1 MTDKNA
7 NKIGY
12 KKTKLGWIPEDWEV
26 VRLKDI
32 VVYSQSGLSRKL
44 SNNDIGLPVIR
55 SNNIKNNTI
64 DFSEIKYW
72 YRNDP
77 QGANTQNYV
86 LQNNDIL
93 LNFINSLAQIGKCA
107 IFINSLNRDTIFTTN
122 IMRLKLNPTK
132 ITPYF
137 YILQTLNERYLY
149 YIGSIAKPAVNQ
161 ASFTSNDY
169 KMYKISLP
177 PITEQEKIAE
187 VLSCWDNG
195 IEILE
200 KLLEKKQL
208 HKKALMQRLLS
219 RKLILCCSEKWKHAK
234 FNSLFERIV
243 RKNKELN
250 KNILTISAQQG
261 LISQKNFY
269 NKRIASIDTSKY
281 ILLEFGEFAYNK
293 SFSNGYPLGA
303 IKRLELYQKGVV
315 SSLYICFKLKDKNG
329 CSDYWKYYFEAG
341 MLNKEIKMIAQE
353 GARNHGL
360 LNMTTEDFFNILLY
374 YPEDKNEQQK
384 IAEVLNNCDE
394 EIRLL
399 DKKLAALK
407 QQKKGLMQKLLSG
420 EIRVKA

>member
-187 VLSCWDNG
+187 VLSCWDDG
-195 IEILE
+195 IEVLE

-208 HKKALMQRLLS
+208 LKKALMQRLLS
-219 RKLILCCSEKWKHAK
+219 RKLILCCSKTWKHSK
-234 FNSLFERIV
+234 FNSIFERIV

-293 SFSNGYPLGA
+293 SYSNGYPLGA

-384 IAEVLNNCDE
+384 IAQVLNNCDE

-399 DKKLAALK
+399 GKKLEMLK
-407 QQKKGLMQKLLSG
+407 QQKKGLMQKLLTG
-420 EIRVKA
+420 EIRVKI

>member
-26 VRLKDI
+26 VKLKNFAI
-32 VVYSQSGLSRKL
+32 SL
-44 SNNDIGLPVIR
+44 IGLTYRPENIVNKGLLVLR
-55 SNNIKNNTI
+55 SSNIKNGKI
-64 DFSEIKYW
+64 VY
-72 YRNDP
+72 NDNVFVNCLVP
-77 QGANTQNYV
+77 PKLLTQED
-86 LQNNDIL
+86 DIL
-93 LNFINSLAQIGKCA
+93 ICVRNGSKNLVGKCA
-107 IFINSLNRDTIFTTN
+107 IVRKQDTNNSFGAFMSVIRS
-122 IMRLKLNPTK
+122 
-132 ITPYF
+132 
-137 YILQTLNERYLY
+137 ERNKYLY
-149 YIGSIAKPAVNQ
+149 HFFQTDIARKQYLGTTSATINQITSKDLGLLNVVLPA
-161 ASFTSNDY
+161 SY
-169 KMYKISLP
+169 C
-177 PITEQEKIAE
+177 EQKKIAE
-187 VLSCWDNG
+187 VLSCWDEG
-195 IEILE
+195 IEVLE

-208 HKKALMQRLLS
+208 LKKALMQRLLS
-219 RKLILCCSEKWKHAK
+219 RKLILCCSKTWKHSK
-234 FNSLFERIV
+234 FNSIFERIV
-243 RKNKELN
+243 RKYKELN

-281 ILLEFGEFAYNK
+281 ILLELGEFAYNK
-293 SFSNGYPLGA
+293 SYSNGYPLGA

-384 IAEVLNNCDE
+384 IAQVLNNCDE

-399 DKKLAALK
+399 DKKLEMLK
-407 QQKKGLMQKLLSG
+407 LQKKGLMQKLLTG
-420 EIRVKA
+420 EIRVKI

>member
-12 KKTKLGWIPEDWEV
+12 KKTKLGWIPEDWEM
-26 VRLKDI
+26 VRFDELFDEVINLSNDTDTYPLYSLTLENGVTPKTERYERSHLLKDKEENEFKLISKGQIAINPMNLRFGAFFISKVPNTVSLSAYYDI
-32 VVYSQSGLSRKL
+32 VKAKNDSVNTLFYDAFMKSAPAKRLYQQIATGSLDEKKRVHLSELNKQLVPYPRK
-44 SNNDIGLPVIR
+44 
-55 SNNIKNNTI
+55 K
-64 DFSEIKYW
+64 
-72 YRNDP
+72 
-77 QGANTQNYV
+77 
-86 LQNNDIL
+86 
-93 LNFINSLAQIGKCA
+93 
-107 IFINSLNRDTIFTTN
+107 
-122 IMRLKLNPTK
+122 
-132 ITPYF
+132 
-137 YILQTLNERYLY
+137 
-149 YIGSIAKPAVNQ
+149 
-161 ASFTSNDY
+161 
-169 KMYKISLP
+169 
-177 PITEQEKIAE
+177 EQDKIAE
-187 VLSCWDNG
+187 VLSCWDDG
-195 IEILE
+195 IEVLE

-208 HKKALMQRLLS
+208 LKKALMQRLLS
-219 RKLILCCSEKWKHAK
+219 RKLILCCSKTWKHSK
-234 FNSLFERIV
+234 FNSIFERIV

-293 SFSNGYPLGA
+293 SYSNGYPLGA

-384 IAEVLNNCDE
+384 IAQVLNNCDE

-399 DKKLAALK
+399 GKKLEMLK
-407 QQKKGLMQKLLSG
+407 QQKKGLMQKLLTG
-420 EIRVKA
+420 EIRVKI

>member
-26 VRLKDI
+26 VKLKNFAI
-32 VVYSQSGLSRKL
+32 SL
-44 SNNDIGLPVIR
+44 IGLTYRPENIVNKGLLVLR
-55 SNNIKNNTI
+55 SSNIKNGKI
-64 DFSEIKYW
+64 VY
-72 YRNDP
+72 NDNVFVNCLVP
-77 QGANTQNYV
+77 PKLLTQED
-86 LQNNDIL
+86 DIL
-93 LNFINSLAQIGKCA
+93 ICVRNGSKNLVGKCA
-107 IFINSLNRDTIFTTN
+107 IVRKQDTNNSFGAFMSVIRS
-122 IMRLKLNPTK
+122 
-132 ITPYF
+132 
-137 YILQTLNERYLY
+137 ERNKYLY
-149 YIGSIAKPAVNQ
+149 HFFQTDIARKQYLGTTSATINQITSKDLGLLNVVLPA
-161 ASFTSNDY
+161 SY
-169 KMYKISLP
+169 C
-177 PITEQEKIAE
+177 EQKKIAE
-187 VLSCWDNG
+187 VLSCWDEG
-195 IEILE
+195 IEVLE

-208 HKKALMQRLLS
+208 LKKALMQRLLS
-219 RKLILCCSEKWKHAK
+219 RKLILCCSKTWKHSK
-234 FNSLFERIV
+234 FNSIFERIV

-281 ILLEFGEFAYNK
+281 ILLELGEFAYNK
-293 SFSNGYPLGA
+293 SYSNGYPLGA

-384 IAEVLNNCDE
+384 IAQVLNNCDE

-399 DKKLAALK
+399 DKKLEMLK
-407 QQKKGLMQKLLSG
+407 LQKKGLMQKLLTG
-420 EIRVKA
+420 EIRVKI

>member
-1 MTDKNA
+1 MTDRNA

-12 KKTKLGWIPEDWEV
+12 KKTKLGWIPEEWEV
-26 VRLKDI
+26 TQLSSVCQEIIGGGTPTTQSKNFWNGNIPWISSFDIKKNGKIYVRKFITQEAVIKSATNIIPLGSVI
-32 VVYSQSGLSRKL
+32 VVTR
-44 SNNDIGLPVIR
+44 IGLGKVALADFDLCTSQDFQSIIVNNAFINNRYLKYFISNQIDKILKKCQGSTIKGITKDQIYNMLVIR
-55 SNNIKNNTI
+55 PK
-64 DFSEIKYW
+64 
-72 YRNDP
+72 
-77 QGANTQNYV
+77 
-86 LQNNDIL
+86 
-93 LNFINSLAQIGKCA
+93 
-107 IFINSLNRDTIFTTN
+107 
-122 IMRLKLNPTK
+122 LK
-132 ITPYF
+132 
-137 YILQTLNERYLY
+137 
-149 YIGSIAKPAVNQ
+149 
-161 ASFTSNDY
+161 
-169 KMYKISLP
+169 
-177 PITEQEKIAE
+177 EQEKIAE
-187 VLSCWDNG
+187 VLSCWDEG
-195 IEILE
+195 IEVLE

-384 IAEVLNNCDE
+384 IAEILNNCDE

-399 DKKLAALK
+399 DKKLEILK
-407 QQKKGLMQKLLSG
+407 QQKKGLMQKLLTG
-420 EIRVKA
+420 EIRVKV

>member
-26 VRLKDI
+26 VKLKNFAI
-32 VVYSQSGLSRKL
+32 SL
-44 SNNDIGLPVIR
+44 IGLTYRPENIVNKGLLVLR
-55 SNNIKNNTI
+55 SSNIKNGKI
-64 DFSEIKYW
+64 VY
-72 YRNDP
+72 NDNVFVNCLVP
-77 QGANTQNYV
+77 PKLLTQED
-86 LQNNDIL
+86 DIL
-93 LNFINSLAQIGKCA
+93 ICVRNGSKNLVGKCA
-107 IFINSLNRDTIFTTN
+107 IVRKQDTNNSFGAFMSVIRS
-122 IMRLKLNPTK
+122 
-132 ITPYF
+132 
-137 YILQTLNERYLY
+137 ERNKYLY
-149 YIGSIAKPAVNQ
+149 HFFQTDIARKQYLGTTSATINQITSKDLGLLNVVLPA
-161 ASFTSNDY
+161 SY
-169 KMYKISLP
+169 C
-177 PITEQEKIAE
+177 EQKKIAE
-187 VLSCWDNG
+187 VLSCWDEG
-195 IEILE
+195 IEVLE

-208 HKKALMQRLLS
+208 LKKALMQRLLS
-219 RKLILCCSEKWKHAK
+219 RKLILCCSKTWKHSK
-234 FNSLFERIV
+234 FNSIFERIV

-293 SFSNGYPLGA
+293 SYSNGYPLGA

-384 IAEVLNNCDE
+384 IAQVLNNCDE

-399 DKKLAALK
+399 GKKLEMLK
-407 QQKKGLMQKLLSG
+407 QQKKGLMQKLLTG
-420 EIRVKA
+420 EIRVKI